1 MSFYL
6 NKNND
11 LFFDAINEDIYVDKT
26 MLINN
31 CNKLIRKL
39 NKFMCITRPRR
50 FGKTMALSMLNAYY
64 SKGCDS
70 LSLFEKLNI
79 AKDNSYLEH
88 LNKHNVIWIDMAS
101 LYTGLNDK
109 TVFVKKLKEFI
120 YLDLKNNFKNVNL
133 ECDLTDGTFL
143 ANSIKIINSELNER
157 FIFLIDEWDVIY
169 REQEYNTKLCDE
181 YTEFLRNLFKS
192 SDVSACIDLVY
203 MTGIL
208 PIRRYS
214 TQSTLNMF
222 TEYDMITPKELDSF
236 IGFTEDEVKDLCNKY
251 HRDFN
256 KISQWYNGYKLGN
269 VSIYNPKS
277 VVEAVLSGEYGD
289 YWTKTSAIEAVTN
302 YMNYDHGAL
311 KGLITKMLSGDKVS
325 VNVSRFSN
333 DLTKVNSADSA
344 LTVLIHLGY
353 LAFIKGEDLGFGY
366 CYIPNYEIRQEFVNA
381 ILELD
386 WKEIYNP
393 IDNSRKLYEE
403 TLKGN
408 VEFINK
414 TLDENHLELAGPFN
428 KNKEDILGV
437 IVEISYYNAKQFYNI
452 KKEDTSMLGRSDLSF
467 IPYDSCHIPF
477 IVELKINSTPE
488 DAITQI
494 KEKSYFNALGSY
506 HGKVLLL
513 GISYDEKTLKHN
525 SKVLIIEI

>member
-1 MSFYL
+1 MSLY
-6 NKNND
+6 
-11 LFFDAINEDIYVDKT
+11 
-26 MLINN
+26 
-31 CNKLIRKL
+31 
-39 NKFMCITRPRR
+39 
-50 FGKTMALSMLNAYY
+50 
-64 SKGCDS
+64 
-70 LSLFEKLNI
+70 
-79 AKDNSYLEH
+79 

-101 LYTGLNDK
+101 LYTDIRDKNDFFKELETNLLDDLNEAFPN
-109 TVFVKKLKEFI
+109 VLKEMDNTI
-120 YLDLKNNFKNVNL
+120 SK
-133 ECDLTDGTFL
+133 
-143 ANSIKIINSELNER
+143 AIIRINSKLNER

-181 YTEFLRNLFKS
+181 YTELLRNLFKS
-192 SDVSACIDLVY
+192 SNVSSCIDLVY

-222 TEYDMITPKELDSF
+222 TEYDMINPRELDSF
-236 IGFTEDEVKDLCNKY
+236 IGFTEDEVKDLCKKY
-251 HRDFN
+251 NRDFN

-311 KGLITKMLSGDKVS
+311 KGIITKMLSGDKVS

-333 DLTKVNSADSA
+333 DLTKVNSSDSA
-344 LTVLIHLGY
+344 LTILIHLDY
-353 LAFIKGEDLGFGY
+353 LAYDKKLKV
-366 CYIPNYEIRQEFVNA
+366 CYIPNYEIKKEFERALKKLN
-381 ILELD
+381 

-393 IDNSRKLYEE
+393 ISNSKKLYEE

-408 VEFINK
+408 VEFINT
-414 TLDENHLELAGPFN
+414 TLDQNHLELAGPFN

-452 KKEDTSMLGRSDLSF
+452 KKEDTSILGRSDLSF
-467 IPYDSCHIPF
+467 IPYDNCHIPL
-477 IVELKINSTPE
+477 IVELKVNSTP
-488 DAITQI
+488 
-494 KEKSYFNALGSY
+494 
-506 HGKVLLL
+506 
-513 GISYDEKTLKHN
+513 DE
-525 SKVLIIEI
+525 VIA

>member
-1 MSFYL
+1 MAFYL
-6 NKNND
+6 NSDNSK
-11 LFFDAINEDIYVDKT
+11 FKKYMKSEIFIDKS
-26 MLINN
+26 MIIKE
-31 CNKLIRKL
+31 CNKLFGSE
-39 NKFMCITRPRR
+39 NSYMCVTRPRR

-101 LYTGLNDK
+101 LYTDIRDKNDFFKELETNLLDDLNEAFPN
-109 TVFVKKLKEFI
+109 VLKEMDNTI
-120 YLDLKNNFKNVNL
+120 SK
-133 ECDLTDGTFL
+133 
-143 ANSIKIINSELNER
+143 AIIRINSKLNER

-169 REQEYNTKLCDE
+169 REQEYNNRLCDE
-181 YTEFLRNLFKS
+181 YTELLRNLFKS
-192 SDVSACIDLVY
+192 SNVSSCIDLVY

-222 TEYDMITPKELDSF
+222 TEYNMLDSF
-236 IGFTEDEVKDLCNKY
+236 PIESYVGFTEDEVIGLCNKY
-251 HRDFN
+251 NRDFN
-256 KISQWYNGYKLGN
+256 EIKSWYNGYNLNG
-269 VSIYNPKS
+269 VSLYNPKS
-277 VVEAVLSGEYGD
+277 VVEAVLRGKCKD
-289 YWTKTSAIEAVTN
+289 YWAQTSAIEAVTN
-302 YMNYDHGAL
+302 YMNYDNGEL
-311 KGLITKMLSGDKVS
+311 KDIICKMLLGEKVK
-325 VNVSRFSN
+325 VNVRKFEN
-333 DLTKVNSADSA
+333 DLTKVNSSDSA

-353 LAFIKGEDLGFGY
+353 LAYDEDLEA
-366 CYIPNYEIRQEFVNA
+366 CYIPNYEIKQEFVNA
-381 ILELD
+381 VDKLN
-386 WKEIYNP
+386 WHEIYNP
-393 IDNSRKLYEE
+393 ISNSLKLYEE

-414 TLDENHLELAGPFN
+414 TLDENHKDLAGPFN

-437 IVEISYYNAKQFYNI
+437 IVEISYYSAKQFYNI
-452 KKEDTSMLGRSDLSF
+452 KKEDTSILGRSDLSF
-467 IPYDSCHIPF
+467 IPYDNCHIPF
-477 IVELKINSTPE
+477 IVELKINSTPDE
-488 DAITQI
+488 AIAQI
-494 KEKSYFNALGSY
+494 KEKSYFNSLGSY

>member
-1 MSFYL
+1 MSLYL
-6 NKNND
+6 NR
-11 LFFDAINEDIYVDKT
+11 NEDFSNYVNDTIFIDKSN
-26 MLINN
+26 LITITNSN
-31 CNKLIRKL
+31 ISKPSS
-39 NKFMCITRPRR
+39 KFMGVTRPRR

-88 LNKHNVIWIDMAS
+88 LNKHNVIWIDMAN
-101 LYTGLNDK
+101 LYTDIRDKNDFFKELETNLLDDLNEAFPN
-109 TVFVKKLKEFI
+109 VLKEMDNTI
-120 YLDLKNNFKNVNL
+120 SK
-133 ECDLTDGTFL
+133 
-143 ANSIKIINSELNER
+143 AIIRINSKLNER

-181 YTEFLRNLFKS
+181 YTELLRNLFKS
-192 SDVSACIDLVY
+192 SNVSSNVSSCIDLVY

-222 TEYDMITPKELDSF
+222 TEYDMINPRELDSF
-236 IGFTEDEVKDLCNKY
+236 IGFTEDEVKDLCKKY
-251 HRDFN
+251 NRDFN

-311 KGLITKMLSGDKVS
+311 KGIITKMLSGDKVS

-353 LAFIKGEDLGFGY
+353 LAFIKGEELGFGY

-393 IDNSRKLYEE
+393 ISNSKKLYEE

-408 VEFINK
+408 VEFINT
-414 TLDENHLELAGPFN
+414 TLDQNHLELAGPFN

-452 KKEDTSMLGRSDLSF
+452 KKEDTSILGRSDLSF
-467 IPYDSCHIPF
+467 IPYDNCHIPL
-477 IVELKINSTPE
+477 IVELKANSTP
-488 DAITQI
+488 
-494 KEKSYFNALGSY
+494 
-506 HGKVLLL
+506 
-513 GISYDEKTLKHN
+513 DE
-525 SKVLIIEI
+525 VIA

>member
-1 MSFYL
+1 MSLYL

-11 LFFDAINEDIYVDKT
+11 KFKEYKSARIFIDKSN
-26 MLINN
+26 LITITNSN
-31 CNKLIRKL
+31 ISKPSS
-39 NKFMCITRPRR
+39 KFMCVTRPRR

-70 LSLFEKLNI
+70 QSLFEKLNI

-101 LYTGLNDK
+101 LYTDIRDKNDFFKELETNLLDDLNDAFPN
-109 TVFVKKLKEFI
+109 VLKEMDNTI
-120 YLDLKNNFKNVNL
+120 SK
-133 ECDLTDGTFL
+133 
-143 ANSIKIINSELNER
+143 AIIRINSKLNER

-181 YTEFLRNLFKS
+181 YTELLRNLFKS
-192 SDVSACIDLVY
+192 SNVSSCIDLVY

-222 TEYDMITPKELDSF
+222 TEYDMINPRELDSF

-251 HRDFN
+251 NRDFN

-311 KGLITKMLSGDKVS
+311 KGIITKMLSGDKVS

-353 LAFIKGEDLGFGY
+353 LAFIKGEELGFGY

-381 ILELD
+381 VLELD

-393 IDNSRKLYEE
+393 ISNSKKLYEE

-414 TLDENHLELAGPFN
+414 TLDQNHLELAGPFN

-452 KKEDTSMLGRSDLSF
+452 KKEDTSILERSDLSF
-467 IPYDSCHIPF
+467 IPYDNCHIPF

-494 KEKSYFNALGSY
+494 KEKSYFNSLGDY

-525 SKVLIIEI
+525 SKVLIIEL

>member
-1 MSFYL
+1 MSLYL

-11 LFFDAINEDIYVDKT
+11 KFKEYKSARIFIDKSNLIKECNSLFGTSDKY
-26 MLINN
+26 
-31 CNKLIRKL
+31 
-39 NKFMCITRPRR
+39 MCITRPRR

-70 LSLFEKLNI
+70 QSLFEKLNI

-101 LYTGLNDK
+101 LYTDIRDKNDFFKELETNLLDDLNEAFPN
-109 TVFVKKLKEFI
+109 VLKEMDNTI
-120 YLDLKNNFKNVNL
+120 SK
-133 ECDLTDGTFL
+133 
-143 ANSIKIINSELNER
+143 AIIRINSKLNER

-181 YTEFLRNLFKS
+181 YTELLRNLFKS
-192 SDVSACIDLVY
+192 SNVSSCIDLVY

-222 TEYDMITPKELDSF
+222 TEYNMLDSF
-236 IGFTEDEVKDLCNKY
+236 PIKSYVGFTEDEVIGLCNKY

-256 KISQWYNGYKLGN
+256 EIKSWYNGYNLNG
-269 VSIYNPKS
+269 VSLYNPKS
-277 VVEAVLSGEYGD
+277 VVEAVLRGECDD
-289 YWTKTSAIEAVTN
+289 YWVQTSAIEAVTN
-302 YMNYDHGAL
+302 YMNYDNGEL
-311 KGLITKMLSGDKVS
+311 KDIICKMLLGNKVEID
-325 VNVSRFSN
+325 VTEFEN
-333 DLTKVNSADSA
+333 DLTKVDSADSA

-353 LAFIKGEDLGFGY
+353 LAYDKKLKV
-366 CYIPNYEIRQEFVNA
+366 CYIPNYEIKKEFERALKKLN
-381 ILELD
+381 

-393 IDNSRKLYEE
+393 ISNSKKLYEE

-414 TLDENHLELAGPFN
+414 TLDENHKDLAGPFN

-437 IVEISYYNAKQFYNI
+437 IVEISYYSAKQFYNI
-452 KKEDTSMLGRSDLSF
+452 KKEDTSILGRSDLSF
-467 IPYDSCHIPF
+467 IPYDNCHIPL
-477 IVELKINSTPE
+477 IVELKVNSTP
-488 DAITQI
+488 
-494 KEKSYFNALGSY
+494 
-506 HGKVLLL
+506 
-513 GISYDEKTLKHN
+513 DE
-525 SKVLIIEI
+525 VIA

>member
-1 MSFYL
+1 MSLYL

-11 LFFDAINEDIYVDKT
+11 KFKEYKSARIFIDKSN
-26 MLINN
+26 LITITNSN
-31 CNKLIRKL
+31 ISKPSS
-39 NKFMCITRPRR
+39 KFMCVTRPRR
-50 FGKTMALSMLNAYY
+50 FGKTMTLSMLNAYY

-101 LYTGLNDK
+101 LYTDIRDKNDFFKELETNLLDDLNEAFPN
-109 TVFVKKLKEFI
+109 VLKEMDNTI
-120 YLDLKNNFKNVNL
+120 SK
-133 ECDLTDGTFL
+133 
-143 ANSIKIINSELNER
+143 AIIRINSKLNER

-181 YTEFLRNLFKS
+181 YTELLRNLFKS
-192 SDVSACIDLVY
+192 SNVSSCIDLVY

-222 TEYDMITPKELDSF
+222 TEYDMINPRELDSF
-236 IGFTEDEVKDLCNKY
+236 IGFTEDEVKDLCKKY
-251 HRDFN
+251 NRDFN

-311 KGLITKMLSGDKVS
+311 KGIITKMLSGDKVS

-333 DLTKVNSADSA
+333 DLTKVNSSDSA
-344 LTVLIHLGY
+344 LTILIHLDY
-353 LAFIKGEDLGFGY
+353 LAYDKKLKV
-366 CYIPNYEIRQEFVNA
+366 CYIPNYEIKKEFERALKKLN
-381 ILELD
+381 

-393 IDNSRKLYEE
+393 ISNSKKLYEE

-408 VEFINK
+408 VEFINT
-414 TLDENHLELAGPFN
+414 TLDQNHLELAGPFN

-452 KKEDTSMLGRSDLSF
+452 KKEDTSILGRSDLSF
-467 IPYDSCHIPF
+467 IPYDNCHIPL
-477 IVELKINSTPE
+477 IVELKVNSTPDE
-488 DAITQI
+488 VIAQI
-494 KEKSYFNALGSY
+494 KEKSYFNSLGNY

-525 SKVLIIEI
+525 SKVEIIEI

>member
-1 MSFYL
+1 MSLYL

-11 LFFDAINEDIYVDKT
+11 KFKEYKSARIFIDKSNLIKECNSLFGTSDKY
-26 MLINN
+26 
-31 CNKLIRKL
+31 
-39 NKFMCITRPRR
+39 MCITRPRR

-70 LSLFEKLNI
+70 QSLFEKLNI

-101 LYTGLNDK
+101 LYTDIRDKNDFFKELETNLLDDLNEAFPN
-109 TVFVKKLKEFI
+109 VLKEMDNTI
-120 YLDLKNNFKNVNL
+120 SK
-133 ECDLTDGTFL
+133 
-143 ANSIKIINSELNER
+143 AIIRINSKLNER

-169 REQEYNTKLCDE
+169 REQEYNNRLCDE
-181 YTEFLRNLFKS
+181 YTELLRNLFKS
-192 SDVSACIDLVY
+192 SNVSSCIDLVY

-222 TEYDMITPKELDSF
+222 TEYNMLDSF
-236 IGFTEDEVKDLCNKY
+236 PIESYVGFTEDEVIGLCNKY
-251 HRDFN
+251 NRDFN
-256 KISQWYNGYKLGN
+256 EIKSWYNGYNLNG
-269 VSIYNPKS
+269 VSLYNPKS
-277 VVEAVLSGEYGD
+277 VVEAVLRGECDD
-289 YWTKTSAIEAVTN
+289 YWVQTSAIEAVTN
-302 YMNYDHGAL
+302 YMNYDNGEL
-311 KGLITKMLSGDKVS
+311 KDIICKMLLGNKVEID
-325 VNVSRFSN
+325 VTEFEN
-333 DLTKVNSADSA
+333 DLTKVDSADSA

-353 LAFIKGEDLGFGY
+353 LAYDKKLKV
-366 CYIPNYEIRQEFVNA
+366 CYIPNYEIKKEFERALKKLN
-381 ILELD
+381 

-393 IDNSRKLYEE
+393 ISNSKKLYEE

-414 TLDENHLELAGPFN
+414 TLDENHKDLAGPFN

-437 IVEISYYNAKQFYNI
+437 IVEISYYSAKQFYNI
-452 KKEDTSMLGRSDLSF
+452 KKEDTSILGRSDLSF
-467 IPYDSCHIPF
+467 IPYDNCHIPF
-477 IVELKINSTPE
+477 IVELKINSTPDE
-488 DAITQI
+488 AITQI
-494 KEKSYFNALGSY
+494 KEKSYFNSLGSY

-513 GISYDEKTLKHN
+513 GISYDEKTLKHS

>member
-1 MSFYL
+1 
-6 NKNND
+6 
-11 LFFDAINEDIYVDKT
+11 
-26 MLINN
+26 
-31 CNKLIRKL
+31 
-39 NKFMCITRPRR
+39 
-50 FGKTMALSMLNAYY
+50 MALSMLNAYY

-70 LSLFEKLNI
+70 QSLFDKLNI
-79 AKDNSYLEH
+79 ANDNSYLEH
-88 LNKHNVIWIDMAS
+88 LNKHNVIWIDMAN
-101 LYTGLNDK
+101 LYTDIKDK
-109 TVFVKKLKEFI
+109 NTFVEEIKFNILRDLKEYYSNIDFT
-120 YLDLKNNFKNVNL
+120 
-133 ECDLTDGTFL
+133 DLTLGETI
-143 ANSIKIINSELNER
+143 IKIKSELNER

-169 REQEYNTKLCDE
+169 REEGNNVKLCNE
-181 YTEFLRNLFKS
+181 YTEFLSNLFKS
-192 SDVSACIDLVY
+192 SNVSSCIDLVY

-208 PIRRYS
+208 PIRRTS
-214 TQSTLNMF
+214 SQTLLNNF
-222 TEYDMITPKELDSF
+222 EIYDMIDSYKLAPY
-236 IGFTEDEVKDLCNKY
+236 IGFTEDEVIELCNKY
-251 HRDFN
+251 NRDFDEI
-256 KISQWYNGYKLGN
+256 KSCYNGYNLNG

-311 KGLITKMLSGDKVS
+311 KGIITKMLSGDKVS
-325 VNVSRFSN
+325 VTVSRFSN

-353 LAFIKGEDLGFGY
+353 LAFIKGEELGFGY

-393 IDNSRKLYEE
+393 ISNSKKLYEE

-452 KKEDTSMLGRSDLSF
+452 KKEDTSILGRSDLSF
-467 IPYDSCHIPF
+467 IPYDNNHIPF
-477 IVELKINSTPE
+477 IVELKVNSTPE
-488 DAITQI
+488 DAIAQI
-494 KEKSYFNALGSY
+494 KEKSYFNSLGDY

-525 SKVLIIEI
+525 SKVEIIEL